1 MLNCGNYCIIQRE
14 IPGILIYFHLR
25 RNKMRIQQELR
36 GDIVIFTLKGD
47 MMGEPDTGV
56 LREKI
61 KETVENGTNKIIL
74 DLSGVKWM
82 NSLGLGALISAYSTV
97 QNHDGQMVITN
108 VTKKVESLFM
118 ITQLIKVFK
127 HYDTTDEAIAALQ

>member
-1 MLNCGNYCIIQRE
+1 
-14 IPGILIYFHLR
+14 
-25 RNKMRIQQELR
+25 MRIKEELR

-47 MMGEPDTGV
+47 MMGEPDTGT
-56 LREKI
+56 LREKV
-61 KETVENGTNKIIL
+61 KETLENGTNKIIL

-82 NSLGLGALISAYSTV
+82 NSLGLGALISAFSTV
-97 QNHDGQMVITN
+97 QSHDGQMVITN

-127 HYDTTDEAIAALQ
+127 HYDTTDEAIVALQ